1 MRTKT
6 FLEDNRLIEIEELNK
21 NLVSMSVTNYITP
34 NEKQTYT
41 IFYDNLSFDDVVTIY
56 KRTGV

>member
-6 FLEDNRLIEIEELNK
+6 FLEENKLIEIEELNK
-21 NLVSMSVTNYITP
+21 SLVSMTVTSYVTL